1 MRAGRQSERQTG
13 TLIVILRCPYRNRVT
28 KFGFDKSDSCNVIA
42 SHRNFTFFSSHNL
55 PLAQRGPNITSTS
68 CV

>member
-42 SHRNFTFFSSHNL
+42 SHRNFTFFQVIIYL
-55 PLAQRGPNITSTS
+55 WRREVQI
-68 CV
+68 